1 MTTSILQLLRQMIT
15 RLVAIV
21 ASLVALMA
29 CAAPAPARTETA
41 ASTPV
46 RGPAVDRGIHP
57 EWSKNAVMYEV
68 NIRQYTPA
76 GTFAAF
82 TKELPRIRA
91 LGVDILWIMPVQPI
105 GTLNRK
111 GTLGSYYSIADY
123 TAINPEFGTE
133 ADFKAMVV
141 AAHAQGFKVILDW
154 VANHT
159 SHDHHWTREHR
170 DWYTLHADG
179 SLSRP
184 IDPGGKETDWT
195 DVADLNYDSQP
206 MRAAM
211 IDEMRWWVD
220 STGIDGFRCD
230 VAGFVPLDFWADAR
244 AALLRAKPDLFFLAE
259 WEDPKLH
266 ASFDMTYGW
275 ELFHLMNDVAS
286 GRKKAS
292 EITSYFMGFETKF
305 PADAYRLNFTSNHD
319 ENSWNGTEF
328 ERMGANHK
336 AAFVLGATTAKSMPL
351 LYSGQEASF
360 NRRLPFF
367 EKDSIDW
374 SGPSL
379 ADFYRSIFELR
390 HTQDVLWNGQWG
402 APQTI
407 LKTSAP
413 DKVFAFVRSRG
424 DKAVLVAT
432 NFSDAPVTVTL
443 DDPVITGR
451 LTDWFTKS
459 AVTLAVRGTLDIP
472 ANGYRILVK

>member
-1 MTTSILQLLRQMIT
+1 MSILHPLQRMLT
-15 RLVAIV
+15 RLSALL
-21 ASLVALMA
+21 ASL
-29 CAAPAPARTETA
+29 AAIAGCTATARTDSAER
-41 ASTPV
+41 P
-46 RGPAVDRGIHP
+46 PAGVPGVERGIHP
-57 EWSKNAVMYEV
+57 EWSKNAVIYEV

-123 TAINPEFGTE
+123 TSINPEFGTE
-133 ADFKAMVV
+133 ADFKAMVY

-159 SHDHHWTREHR
+159 AHDHHWTREHR
-170 DWYTLHADG
+170 DWYTRHADG
-179 SLSRP
+179 TLSRP
-184 IDPGGKETDWT
+184 IDPDGKETDWT
-195 DVADLNYDSQP
+195 DVVDLDYGSKP

-211 IDEMRWWVD
+211 IKEMRWWVD

-230 VAGFVPLDFWADAR
+230 VAGFVPHDFWAEAR
-244 AALLRAKPDLFFLAE
+244 AVLLKAKPDLFFLAE

-266 ASFDMTYGW
+266 TSFDMTYGW
-275 ELFHLMNDVAS
+275 ELFHLLNDVAS
-286 GRKKAS
+286 GKKKAS
-292 EITSYFMGFETKF
+292 ELAGYFSGFETKF
-305 PADAYRLNFTSNHD
+305 PADAFRMNFTSNHD

-336 AAFVLGATTAKSMPL
+336 AAFVLDATTAKSMPL

-374 SGPSL
+374 NGASL
-379 ADFYRSIFELR
+379 AAFYRSIFDLR

-402 APQTI
+402 APQVVLT
-407 LKTSAP
+407 TNAP
-413 DKVFAFVRSRG
+413 DQVFAFVRSRG

-432 NFSDAPVTVTL
+432 NFGKASTTVTL
-443 DDPVITGR
+443 TDFQTTGGY
-451 LTDWFTKS
+451 TDWFTKA
-459 AVTLAVRGTLDIP
+459 AVSLTAGATLDIP